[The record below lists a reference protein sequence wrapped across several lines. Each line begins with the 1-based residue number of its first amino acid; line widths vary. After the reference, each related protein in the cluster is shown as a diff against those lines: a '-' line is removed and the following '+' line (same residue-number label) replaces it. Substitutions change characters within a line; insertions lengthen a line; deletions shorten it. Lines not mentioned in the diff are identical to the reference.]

1 MDNKLKFDK
10 HVLNLIKKANS
21 NLSVLSRL
29 TKFMTFQEKSRLYKA
44 SAESQFK
51 QCPLTRIFYGL
62 KTNYKINRLEGW
74 LLRLIFN
81 DHSSSFKK
89 LLFKDSTFTIHEQN
103 IQNLGIEMFKAFNDF
118 STPDFSELFQLNES
132 LYGFSSKTLYT
143 KYQLYIEFYI
153 SRN

>member
-10 HVLNLIKKANS
+10 YVLNLIKKANS

-29 TKFMTFQEKSRLYKA
+29 TKFMTFQEKRRLYKA
-44 SAESQFK
+44 SVESQFK
-51 QCPLTRIFYGL
+51 YCPLTWIFHGL
-62 KTNYKINRLEGW
+62 KTNYKINRLEQRV
-74 LLRLIFN
+74 LRLIYN

-89 LLFKDSTFTIHEQN
+89 LLSKDSTFTIHEQN

-132 LYGFSSKTLYT
+132 LYGFSSTQ
-143 KYQLYIEFYI
+143 YQLYIEFYI